1 MFVRWRAERGS
12 GVPVCSS
19 GNCDIS
25 GRISTGTVIDLDC
38 NLVRNNSESQGGELY
53 IDQVR
58 QTVISLLK
66 LLVGAGTNFTA
77 LAPPESLSLSALA
90 CNH

>member
-12 GVPVCSS
+12 EVST

-38 NLVRNNSESQGGELY
+38 NLVRNNSESQRGELY

-58 QTVISLLK
+58 QTEP
-66 LLVGAGTNFTA
+66 AQ
-77 LAPPESLSLSALA
+77 
-90 CNH
+90 